1 MTSSPTRTAAAR
13 VAAFL
18 TAFVMLLG
26 LGALAPTG
34 ALADDLGPW
43 TISGTVTDDTGA
55 PAAGVAVEV
64 SPSPGWGSYVTDEAG
79 HYSVQV
85 SFAGT
90 YTVFFRPP
98 AGSPLLAE
106 AYDNAAPWNP
116 TRITVGSVDI
126 TGVDAVLDRA
136 ASITGQVVDPDG
148 NPIPGVGVQLRSAA
162 FEYANLMTGADGTY
176 TAAGLR
182 AGDWRIEFVPP
193 HGSSWVAELY
203 DDARTFDTQTV
214 VPLAPGAVATLNDA
228 VLARGGTITGRIL
241 APDGTPRP
249 GIEVFASPAVGS
261 GNGSGTTTGAD
272 GTYALTGLAE
282 GDYTVSAYSDWAANL
297 VGVVYPGTT
306 RWSDAEVVHVAA
318 AASVQLDDMS
328 LIQGGTITGTVFG
341 PDGEPLADASVG
353 AHSADGGNNAITGD
367 DGSFSI
373 NLLPPGSYLV
383 AASSSHPVPTVRTFY
398 AAIPGVTRPSLATP
412 VVLTSGGTTGSI
424 DIHTSARGSAD
435 ATVVATAAH
444 APVLGEPFTL
454 DVTVSGDQGVP
465 TGSVWVG
472 TTLNGPVA
480 YADAELDAT
489 GHATL
494 TFEALDQ
501 GSYPWVDVSY
511 VGDATYRT
519 AEAMVDYVL
528 GAPAPAITSLAPATG
543 TVLGGEQVTITGTG
557 FGPDSTVTF
566 GGVAAT
572 VAVEAPTTL
581 VATAPAHAA
590 GPVDVVVT
598 TQGQASAPATYTYE
612 KVATSLA
619 LAGPVGSTVAGAAAA
634 FTATVTGTTPPTG
647 SVSFVV
653 DGGAPVAVPLVGGS
667 AVLSTSTLAAGPHTV
682 SATFAGDDT
691 FGPSSAQVGHTV
703 TAPPTGKLPVVDR
716 ALPSVGL
723 TTGGT
728 LTVLTG
734 KNFVAG
740 RTTVSFGSVTTS
752 KVTVL
757 SGSLLAV
764 VVPQH
769 SAGAVRV
776 TVTTPAGRST
786 TSAAFTYLAPRGLS
800 RS

>member
-1 MTSSPTRTAAAR
+1 MTSSPSRTAARR

-26 LGALAPTG
+26 LGALAPAG

-55 PAAGVAVEV
+55 PAVGVAVEV
-64 SPSPGWGSYVTDEAG
+64 SPFPGWGSYVTDESG
-79 HYSVQV
+79 HYAVPITV
-85 SFAGT
+85 AGT

-106 AYDNAAPWNP
+106 AYDDAAPWNP

-126 TGVDAVLDRA
+126 TGVDAVLERA
-136 ASITGQVVDPDG
+136 GSLSGRVVDTDG
-148 NPIPGVGVQLRSAA
+148 DPIAAVQVQLQSAA
-162 FEYANLMTGADGTY
+162 FQMAYVTTGADGTY
-176 TAAGLR
+176 TAADLR
-182 AGDWRIEFVPP
+182 PGSWRVGFEPPAGSPF
-193 HGSSWVAELY
+193 VAELY
-203 DDARTFDTQTV
+203 DDARTYETQTV
-214 VPLAPGAVATLNDA
+214 VPLASGQAASLNDA
-228 VLARGGTITGRIL
+228 VLARGNTISGRIL
-241 APDGTPRP
+241 APDGTPRA
-249 GIEVFASPAVGS
+249 GIEVYASTEAGGGRGGS
-261 GNGSGTTTGAD
+261 TGAD
-272 GTYALTGLAE
+272 GTYAITGLAD
-282 GDYTVSAYSDWAANL
+282 GDYTVSAQSDWADNL
-297 VGVVYPGTT
+297 VGVAYPGTT
-306 RWSDAEVVHVAA
+306 RWQDAELVHVAGA
-318 AASVQLDDMS
+318 TTVQLDD
-328 LIQGGTITGTVFG
+328 LTLLAGATVTGTVYG
-341 PDGEPLADASVG
+341 PDGAPLANANVRAWSLDGENG
-353 AHSADGGNNAITGD
+353 ATTGS

-373 NLLPPGSYLV
+373 NLLPPGSYRV
-383 AASSSHPVPTVRTFY
+383 AASAFLAPIVRTFY
-398 AAIPGVTRPSLATP
+398 APTPGVTRPSLATP
-412 VVLTSGGTTGSI
+412 VVLAEGDSVGDI
-424 DIHTSARGSAD
+424 DIHPGAKGSAT
-435 ATVVATAAH
+435 ATIVATAAH
-444 APVLGEPFTL
+444 PPVLGEPFTI
-454 DVTVSGDQGVP
+454 DVTVTGSEGVP
-465 TGSVWVG
+465 TGSLWVG
-472 TTLNGPVA
+472 TSFVGETSF
-480 YADAELDAT
+480 ADAELDAD
-489 GHATL
+489 GHATV
-494 TFEALDQ
+494 TFDAVDL
-501 GSYPWVDVSY
+501 GTYPWVDVNY
-511 VGDATYRT
+511 VGDATYGST
-519 AEAMVDYVL
+519 ATVVDYVP
-528 GAPAPAITSLAPATG
+528 GAAAPAITSLAPATG

-619 LAGPVGSTVAGAAAA
+619 LTGPTGSTAAGAPAA
-634 FTATVTGTTPPTG
+634 FTATVTGAATPTG

-653 DGGAPVAVPLVGGS
+653 DGGEPVVVPLVDGS
-667 AVLSTSTLAAGPHTV
+667 AVLSTSTLAAGAHTV
-682 SATFAGDDT
+682 TATFAGDDT
-691 FGPSSAQVGHTV
+691 HGPSSAQVGHTV
-703 TAPPTGKLPVVDR
+703 TAPPAGTLPVVKS
-716 ALPSVGL
+716 ALPNVGL

-764 VVPQH
+764 VVPKH
-769 SAGAVRV
+769 GAGAVRV

-786 TSAAFTYLAPRGLS
+786 TSASFTYLSPRGPS

>member
-64 SPSPGWGSYVTDEAG
+64 SPNPGVGAYVTDESG
-79 HYSVQV
+79 HYAVPISV
-85 SFAGT
+85 AGT

-98 AGSPLLAE
+98 AGSPLLPQ
-106 AYDNAAPWNP
+106 AYDDATPWNP
-116 TRITVGSVDI
+116 TRIVVGSVDI
-126 TGVDAVLDRA
+126 PGVDAVLDRA
-136 ASITGQVVDPDG
+136 ASVSGRVVDPEG
-148 NPIPGVGVQLRSAA
+148 APIEGVRVQLQSAA
-162 FEYANLMTGADGTY
+162 FGFASTTTGTDGTY
-176 TAAGLR
+176 AVADLTP
-182 AGDWRIEFVPP
+182 GDWRVAFEPP
-193 HGSSWVAELY
+193 TGSPFVAEHY
-203 DDARTFDTQTV
+203 DDARTYETQTV
-214 VPLAPGAVATLNDA
+214 VPLASGAAVALNDA
-228 VLARGGTITGRIL
+228 VLVRGNTIAGRIL

-249 GIEVFASPAVGS
+249 GIEVFASMTAG
-261 GNGSGTTTGAD
+261 GGRGGTTGAD
-272 GTYALTGLAE
+272 GTYTITGLAD
-282 GDYTVSAYSDWAANL
+282 GDYTVSAQSDWADNL
-297 VGVVYPGTT
+297 VGVAYPGTT
-306 RWSDAEVVHVAA
+306 RWAEAELVHVSGATT
-318 AASVQLDDMS
+318 VQLDDLS
-328 LIQGGTITGTVFG
+328 LLAGATITGTVVG
-341 PDGEPLADASVG
+341 PDGEPLANANVRAWSLDGENG
-353 AHSADGGNNAITGD
+353 ATTGS
-367 DGSFSI
+367 DGSYSI
-373 NLLPPGSYLV
+373 NLLPPGSYRV
-383 AASSSHPVPTVRTFY
+383 SVSSWFEPAIVRTFY
-398 AAIPGVTRPSLATP
+398 ASTPGVTRPSLATP
-412 VVLTSGGTTGSI
+412 VVLTAGGTAGDI
-424 DIHTSARGSAD
+424 DIHPGAKGSAT

-444 APVLGEPFTL
+444 APVLGEPFTI
-454 DVTVSGDQGVP
+454 DVTVTGGEGVP
-465 TGSVWVG
+465 TGSLWVG
-472 TTLNGPVA
+472 TSHVGETP
-480 YADAELDAT
+480 YADAELDAA

-494 TFEALDQ
+494 TFEAFDP
-501 GSYPWVDVSY
+501 GVSPSEVDVTY
-511 VGDATYRT
+511 VGDATYGT
-519 AEAMVDYVL
+519 AGVIVEYVL

-581 VATAPAHAA
+581 VVTAPAHAA